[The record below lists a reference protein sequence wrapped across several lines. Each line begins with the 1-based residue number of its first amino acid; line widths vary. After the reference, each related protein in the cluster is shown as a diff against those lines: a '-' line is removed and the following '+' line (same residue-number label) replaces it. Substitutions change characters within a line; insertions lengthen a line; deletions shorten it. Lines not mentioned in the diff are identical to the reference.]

1 MLKHHIMQVYGE
13 VEILLE
19 IFLILAATTS
29 AVVTE
34 KSLSLLG
41 IKSQPVSCHC
51 HSINNAHLLVCFDV
65 PSLESLMKTGKVT
78 SNVYWA

>member
-1 MLKHHIMQVYGE
+1 MHMLKHHIMQVYEE

-41 IKSQPVSCHC
+41 IKSQPVTV
-51 HSINNAHLLVCFDV
+51 IL
-65 PSLESLMKTGKVT
+65 
-78 SNVYWA
+78 

>member
-1 MLKHHIMQVYGE
+1 MHMLRHHIMQVYGE

-19 IFLILAATTS
+19 IILAATTS

-41 IKSQPVSCHC
+41 IKSQPVTCQSFC
-51 HSINNAHLLVCFDV
+51 
-65 PSLESLMKTGKVT
+65 K
-78 SNVYWA
+78 

>member
-1 MLKHHIMQVYGE
+1 VYGE

-19 IFLILAATTS
+19 IFLSLAVITS

-41 IKSQPVSCHC
+41 IKSQPVTCHC
-51 HSINNAHLLVCFDV
+51 HSINSAHLLVCFDV
-65 PSLESLMKTGKVT
+65 PFLE
-78 SNVYWA
+78 